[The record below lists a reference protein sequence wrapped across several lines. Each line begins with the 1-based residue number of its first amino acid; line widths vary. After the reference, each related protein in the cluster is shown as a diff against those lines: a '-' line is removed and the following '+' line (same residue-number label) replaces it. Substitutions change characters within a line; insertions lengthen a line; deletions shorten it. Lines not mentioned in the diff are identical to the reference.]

1 MKLQFKQLLIFVI
14 CIAFSLTSS
23 AQIEAAGA
31 KPKINGVCG
40 NLLKLQDDK
49 GSFLYLNTTIRVTYY
64 GKPLKITAFYA
75 SKEGE
80 PKSEQGKTTIT
91 VKGKAS
97 SSRKYSEYFN
107 LSHEWLRYSQK
118 SNGYFSMKM
127 KVIDSL
133 KRTAAL
139 KCIFEGDWGFPSAK
153 G

>member
-1 MKLQFKQLLIFVI
+1 MIFKFKQSLIFI
-14 CIAFSLTSS
+14 LCIAFSLTSS
-23 AQIEAAGA
+23 TRIEAAGS
-31 KPKINGVCG
+31 KPRIDGICG

-49 GSFLYLNTTIRVTYY
+49 GSFLYFNPTIKVTYY
-64 GKPLKITAFYA
+64 GKPLTIIAFYA

-91 VKGKAS
+91 VKGKAP

-118 SNGYFSMKM
+118 SNGYFSMNM

-139 KCIFEGDWGFPSAK
+139 ECIFEGDWGFPRAE